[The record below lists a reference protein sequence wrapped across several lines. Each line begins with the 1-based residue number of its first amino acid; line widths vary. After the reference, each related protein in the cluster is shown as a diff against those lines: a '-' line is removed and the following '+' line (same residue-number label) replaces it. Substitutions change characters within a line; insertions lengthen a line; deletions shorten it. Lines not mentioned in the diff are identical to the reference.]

1 VLVCFENEDVFST
14 IGAWN
19 SPNWWMDHVDC
30 LSESWA
36 GSRQGPMT
44 IYGHVVTCG
53 DEQTGGM

>member
-1 VLVCFENEDVFST
+1 MRTSLVLV
-14 IGAWN
+14 GARN